1 MCSSVPKEHL
11 SIRKR
16 GTAMPRLY
24 MKVLGKTFENR
35 NGNNGSTL
43 SREDHYIVSCF
54 QHEESFLGFSY
65 TRRRHNASFSK
76 KHFRKSCLYPLAKIN
91 IFTRKHFI
99 FFCFHINNFLN
110 GFFTLFFIAKQ
121 KKTCNFVRF
130 LFFGEQ
136 KIKFL
141 IIK

>member
-76 KHFRKSCLYPLAKIN
+76 KTFRKELPLSACENKHL
-91 IFTRKHFI
+91 FTIKRLLL
-99 FFCFHINNFLN
+99 FLFSQQLSKY
-110 GFFTLFFIAKQ
+110 GFLTPFSIAKQ

-130 LFFGEQ
+130 FYFSKQ
-136 KIKFL
+136 KQL
-141 IIK
+141 IF